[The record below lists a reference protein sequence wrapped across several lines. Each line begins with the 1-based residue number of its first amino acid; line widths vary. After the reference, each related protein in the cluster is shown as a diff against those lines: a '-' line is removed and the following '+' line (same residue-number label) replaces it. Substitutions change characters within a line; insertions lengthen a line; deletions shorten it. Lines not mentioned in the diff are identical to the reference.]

1 MNPREL
7 PCNSPRRTPGGPKK
21 FVVRACSGGESKTIR
36 YGDPKMTIKKS
47 NPERRRSFRARH
59 QCDSKPP
66 AKTSARYWSCRNW

>member
-1 MNPREL
+1 MSEL
-7 PCNSPRRTPGGPKK
+7 PCNKPVRTPGERKK
-21 FVVRACSGGESKTIR
+21 FKVRACANGESKTIR

-47 NPERRRSFRARH
+47 NPDRRRSFRARH